1 MGVVGVVQGHGW
13 KVHQRSAR
21 ATERG
26 KNIHLVAMILSDVLA
41 PNACLRFNRNL
52 LADCVWMVLVE

>member
-26 KNIHLVAMILSDVLA
+26 RDIHSIAMIGMIPDVLA
-41 PNACLRFNRNL
+41 PNDAL
-52 LADCVWMVLVE
+52 